1 MKKRDFLKNIGL
13 SSLGL
18 AAVSQDA
25 LAGEMLD
32 GPKPKAKATV
42 ASATTPK
49 YNYGRTKDEMVRD
62 AKLLAEKFYTDHE
75 LKTITVLSDIIIPA
89 DKFSGSASQAGVP
102 AFIEFIT
109 KDKPEFKTPMRGGLR
124 WLDSTAIKRFGKDF
138 VACTPKEQINI
149 VDDIAY
155 PEQAKKEFSQGVN
168 FFTLMRNLTA
178 SGFYS
183 SEMGHKDMD
192 YQGNRPNNW
201 EGVPD
206 DVLKQYGLSYS

>member
-13 SSLGL
+13 SSLGM
-18 AAVSQDA
+18 AVVGNDA
-25 LAGEMLD
+25 LAAEMLD
-32 GPKPKAKATV
+32 GPKPKPKTKAV
-42 ASATTPK
+42 ATTTK
-49 YNYGRTKDEMVRD
+49 YNYGRTKDEIERD
-62 AKLLAEKFYTDHE
+62 ARLLAEKFYTDHE
-75 LKTITVLSDIIIPA
+75 MKTITVLSDIIIPA
-89 DKFSGSASQAGVP
+89 DKISGSASQAGVP

-124 WLDSTAIKRFGKDF
+124 WLDSTAIKRFGKNF
-138 VACTPKEQINI
+138 VDCTSTQQINI

-155 PEQAKKEFSQGVN
+155 PNKVKKEFSQGAN
-168 FFTLMRNLTA
+168 FFSLMRNLTA

-192 YQGNRPNNW
+192 YQGNKPNNW

>member
-13 SSLGL
+13 SSLGM
-18 AAVSQDA
+18 AVVGNDA

-32 GPKPKAKATV
+32 GPKPKPKAKVVSSTA
-42 ASATTPK
+42 K
-49 YNYGRTKDEMVRD
+49 YSYGRTKDEIERD
-62 AKLLAEKFYTDHE
+62 ARLLAEKFYSDHE
-75 LKTITVLSDIIIPA
+75 MKTITVLSDIIIPA
-89 DKFSGSASQAGVP
+89 DKISGSASQAGVP

-124 WLDSTAIKRFGKDF
+124 WLDSTAIRLFGKNF
-138 VACTPKEQINI
+138 VDCSSTQQINI
-149 VDDIAY
+149 VDEIAY
-155 PEQAKKEFSQGVN
+155 PDKAKKEFSQGVA
-168 FFTLMRNLTA
+168 FFSLMRNLTA

-192 YQGNRPNNW
+192 YQGNKPNNW

-206 DVLKQYGLSYS
+206 EVLKQYGLSYS